1 MSPPLG
7 EGGPLG
13 GFGDWM
19 NTHIENLNTMKNDKY
34 PKLHNATWP
43 GVVGKGDQEPIISLD
58 ELLEKTANAT
68 ASNGEKFDGVDLGLF
83 DVHVKL
89 DPSDDNVSA
98 IVDKVG
104 GHGLSI
110 GTLVAP
116 IWAPDGGSAMGT
128 PEERDRFVDVVRKSC
143 EIGHKLRER
152 GIRTANIVRVDSATG
167 VEEWAKNP
175 RGNTKAIAETFRRA
189 CDVAADYGERL
200 AAEGEICWGGM
211 HSWRHMLDLLE
222 EVDRPGVMGFQAD
235 MAHTFL
241 YLMGHNAP
249 EHRILPEGYD
259 WSDDRKEHERG
270 LAAMVQAFRPWTID
284 FHVAQNDGT
293 VFGSG
298 SHDKTGRHCLP
309 TDPNG
314 KLDVVRDAGFWMRD
328 RDWTRLKAF
337 NHICWDG
344 CMFPNAV
351 MHRQETW
358 DSILD
363 TMVSVREEHGWTASE
378 AG

>member
-1 MSPPLG
+1 
-7 EGGPLG
+7 
-13 GFGDWM
+13 
-19 NTHIENLNTMKNDKY
+19 MKNDKF

-43 GVVGKGDQEPIISLD
+43 GVIGKGDQEPILSLD
-58 ELLEKTANAT
+58 DMLEKTAKAT
-68 ASNGEKFDGVDLGLF
+68 ASNGEKFDGIDLGLF
-83 DVHVKL
+83 DAHAKL

-98 IVDKVG
+98 LVDKIG
-104 GHGLSI
+104 AYDLSI

-116 IWAPDGGSAMGT
+116 IWPPDGGSAMGT
-128 PEERDRFVDVVRKSC
+128 QEDRDNFVEVVRKSC
-143 EIGHKLRER
+143 EIGYKLRKQ
-152 GIRTANIVRVDSATG
+152 GIRTANTVRIDSATS

-175 RGNTKAIAETFRRA
+175 RENTKIMAETFRRA

-222 EVDRPGVMGFQAD
+222 EVDRRGVMGFQAD

-249 EHRILPEGYD
+249 EHRILPKDYD
-259 WSDDRKEHERG
+259 WSDDRREDKRG
-270 LAAMVQAFRPWTID
+270 LSFLANTFRPWTID

-314 KLDVVRDAGFWMRD
+314 RLDVVHDAGFWMRN
-328 RDWTRLKAF
+328 RDGIRLKAF

-351 MHRQETW
+351 MHKQETW

-363 TMVSVREEHGWTASE
+363 TMVRVREEHGWMASE
-378 AG
+378 ISK